1 MPFYLQLTH
10 TALSVELAAI
20 GPIIGLLLAIGL
32 LTAILQA
39 ALQIE
44 DAGFSLLPKVI
55 IMMALPLLGGIGA
68 LHGFEAL
75 ATLWISHAG
84 QLVHRPW
91 S

>member
-1 MPFYLQLTH
+1 MPFYIQLLH
-10 TALSVELAAI
+10 DALTTELAAI
-20 GPIIGLLLAIGL
+20 LPIIGLLLVVGL
-32 LTAILQA
+32 LTALLQA

-55 IMMALPLLGGIGA
+55 IMIGLPLLGGIGA
-68 LHGFEAL
+68 MHGIEAL

-84 QLVHRPW
+84 QLVHRSW